1 MATASAGRADK
12 GLSRA
17 PARSARPCGAIAL
30 RSAGRA
36 GAKLLSDAPST
47 AKQAFRVG
55 GRLRGSTS

>member
-17 PARSARPCGAIAL
+17 PARSARPCSAPAS

-36 GAKLLSDAPST
+36 GAKRSPGPDSRAP
-47 AKQAFRVG
+47 ALKRKE
-55 GRLRGSTS
+55 RP